1 MSTISDRE
9 GRNRTLTTK
18 VSEAEAAHIMKG
30 AQDAR
35 MSVSEYIRSRLLG
48 SDAPSVSQYTAVS
61 RTVLGSVVAARL
73 LLMTA
78 IYDLMRGNRWSNDDF
93 ARHAVTA
100 ERQGREIAAKEIGGA
115 S

>member
-1 MSTISDRE
+1 MSTTPGHA
-9 GRNRTLTTK
+9 GRVKTIATK
-18 VSEAEAAHIMKG
+18 VSEAEAEQIMKS
-30 AQDAR
+30 ALSAR
-35 MSVSEYIRSRLLG
+35 MTLSEYIRARLLG
-48 SDAPSVSQYTAVS
+48 PDAPSISEYTAVS
-61 RTVLGSVVAARL
+61 RTVLASVVSARL

>member
-1 MSTISDRE
+1 MSSTPNHAGRLRTIA
-9 GRNRTLTTK
+9 TK
-18 VSEAEAAHIMKG
+18 VSEAEYEQVMKSALAA
-30 AQDAR
+30 R
-35 MSVSEYIRSRLLG
+35 VSVSEYIRTRLLG
-48 SDAPSVSQYTAVS
+48 SDAPSVNQYTAVS
-61 RTVLGSVVAARL
+61 RTVLGSIVAARL

-100 ERQGREIAAKEIGGA
+100 ERQGRQIAEKEIGGA